1 MSETKKTTKKK
12 AAPVEAEVMGDTG
25 SILEPKTR
33 SVLVGTIFWGFAF
46 ILFGVLLLLS
56 NLKVVDVNFMNLW
69 QLWPVMIIGV
79 GISMLSLRGWLA
91 GLVAT
96 LMVVALGFLVYLVAV
111 ENPYYSVSDDS
122 SNSSERIT
130 VHEGKLD
137 PAAREGLDIQLVT
150 GAIGLTL
157 ASNADQKSFVAELQS
172 NNLTLSEERSEV
184 QDGVQHVKLVT
195 GSDRRWWL
203 APINNRLRIELS
215 EQTPLALRVETGASS
230 LDGDLSQVFL
240 KQLAVKAGASSID
253 LKLGTK
259 IAEQEVTIDAGASR
273 VQLSVP
279 RSAGVRV
286 EADSGLSGTDFE
298 TVEKVSDDVYESTDF
313 SSAEKRIVVRVKLGV
328 SSFRL
333 VRY

>member
-157 ASNADQKSFVAELQS
+157 AKKN
-172 NNLTLSEERSEV
+172 
-184 QDGVQHVKLVT
+184 
-195 GSDRRWWL
+195 
-203 APINNRLRIELS
+203 I
-215 EQTPLALRVETGASS
+215 
-230 LDGDLSQVFL
+230 
-240 KQLAVKAGASSID
+240 
-253 LKLGTK
+253 
-259 IAEQEVTIDAGASR
+259 
-273 VQLSVP
+273 
-279 RSAGVRV
+279 
-286 EADSGLSGTDFE
+286 
-298 TVEKVSDDVYESTDF
+298 
-313 SSAEKRIVVRVKLGV
+313 
-328 SSFRL
+328 
-333 VRY
+333 